1 MTGRMMD
8 ARAKGMNNM
17 GKRYTTGE
25 LLGMTAGRLQEVATE
40 AGMKKKF
47 HKNLTRKDRAQRILE
62 FYAEQDV
69 ETNTTAGVSGAHEP
83 QRPANPAFESQCGPG
98 ASVNLPANGVTEPAD
113 NPGLDAES
121 AGNHGGA
128 RPGAGR
134 PAGMTAERARLTHIT
149 DTPHRIYKAGFKLLF
164 DLWADKV
171 GCEKVALTEEEAT
184 DIALPWSQM
193 GEYLGWNEKIPEW
206 ADIIICGL
214 WTTANTFKIKA
225 RIAREFR
232 EQQRSAAGEKSL
244 TETQVKTLP
253 ASV

>member
-1 MTGRMMD
+1 M
-8 ARAKGMNNM
+8 A
-17 GKRYTTGE
+17 KRYTADE
-25 LLGMTAGRLQEVATE
+25 LLGMTARKLQEIATE
-40 AGMKKKF
+40 AGLKKPF
-47 HKNLTRKDRAQRILE
+47 HKNLNRQARAARILE
-62 FYAEQDV
+62 FYAQQDV
-69 ETNTTAGVSGAHEP
+69 QNKAGAVGMGAHEP
-83 QRPANPAFESQCGPG
+83 ERPANPAFESQCGPG
-98 ASVNLPANGVTEPAD
+98 ASADLPANPPTEAVHNTGD
-113 NPGLDAES
+113 DKQS
-121 AGNHGGA
+121 GNHGGE

-149 DTPHRIYKAGFKLLF
+149 DTPHRIYKAAFKLLF

-232 EQQRSAAGEKSL
+232 ASQRSVSRELTTADLQQAAAAVS
-244 TETQVKTLP
+244 
-253 ASV
+253 